1 MKILFLYNN
10 DCALELLNSI
20 KDLGHETVAYSERLT
35 VDFIKEGGF
44 DLAVSYTYRYIL
56 TEELINALN
65 GNVVNIHNAY
75 LPYNRGADPNLWSL
89 VEGTPRGVTLH
100 YISVGLDKGDIIAQR
115 LVTEG
120 DGKTLKS
127 SYDNLDKNAKEL
139 FLEAFKDYDKWNE
152 LRHAPSG
159 SGTYHSLKDGTEIKS
174 VITSYDM
181 KIADFL
187 KALKDR
193 KIV

>member
-20 KDLGHETVAYSERLT
+20 KDLWHETVAYSERLT

-56 TEELINALN
+56 TEELIKALN
-65 GNVVNIHNAY
+65 CNVVNIHNAY

-100 YISVGLDKGDIIAQR
+100 YISAGLDKGDIIAQR

-120 DGKTLKS
+120 DGETLKS
-127 SYDNLDKNAKEL
+127 SYDNLDKNAREM

-159 SGTYHSLKDGTEIKS
+159 SGTYHSLKDGEKIKS

-181 KIADFL
+181 KISDFL
-187 KALKDR
+187 EALKA
-193 KIV
+193 

>member
-10 DCALELLNSI
+10 DCATELLESI
-20 KDLGHETVAYSERLT
+20 KALGHEVIPYGDRLT
-35 VDFIKEGGF
+35 VDFIKTGKF

-56 TEELINALN
+56 TEELIDALN

-100 YISVGLDKGDIIAQR
+100 YISTGLDKGDIIAQR

-120 DGKTLKS
+120 DGETLKS
-127 SYDNLDKNAKEL
+127 SYDNLDMNAKEM

-159 SGTYHSLKDGTEIKS
+159 SGTYHSLKDGARMKS
-174 VITSYDM
+174 MITSYDM
-181 KIADFL
+181 KISDFL
-187 KALKDR
+187 EALKA
-193 KIV
+193 